1 MGTCFSWK
9 HVRGEQL
16 NTQNISLKYLHKTIY
31 NLLVLLAQFLSAQL
45 VFTKLF
51 LIISDGLDIQA
62 GALLTMLRETRAGLE
77 GQHSVLEQSIRQT
90 QR

>member
-1 MGTCFSWK
+1 MKTC
-9 HVRGEQL
+9 GEQL

-45 VFTKLF
+45 VTKLF